1 MKTSI
6 LIFFLLVCTFIKAQS
21 IAEHYQKGFNKVLE
35 EDFEGAI
42 SSLDLAIELNNK
54 FTEAYYY
61 RGVAKGKLGDHSSA
75 INDFTKVI
83 KLDYRFFRAFYNR
96 GVAKIR
102 LGKMKLGCKDLMR
115 AHNMGDPNAKE
126 YIEKHCR

>member
-1 MKTSI
+1 MTFLFF
-6 LIFFLLVCTFIKAQS
+6 LIFWNFSHAQS
-21 IAEHYQKGFNKVLE
+21 IADYYQKGFNKVLE

-42 SSLDLAIELNNK
+42 KSLDLAIELNSK
-54 FTEAYYY
+54 YTEAYYY
-61 RGVAKGKLGDHSSA
+61 RGVAKGKLGDHTSA
-75 INDFTKVI
+75 IDDFTKVI

-102 LGKMKLGCKDLMR
+102 LGKMKPGCKDLMR

-126 YIEKHCR
+126 YIEMHCN